1 MSEDAPRLALKRQ
14 LLGLLGWLALCFAVS
29 ALGAVASLN
38 AADFYAR
45 LTQPDWAPPGWLFG
59 PVWTTLYAM
68 MAVSA
73 WLVWRRGGFARQRV
87 ALTLFIVQL
96 GLNALWSWLFFAWHL
111 GGAAFVEVLVLWL
124 AIAATLVAFWVV
136 APLAGALLLPY
147 LAWVS
152 FAAVLNFS
160 VWRLNPALL

>member
-38 AADFYAR
+38 ASDFYAR
-45 LTQPDWAPPGWLFG
+45 LAQPDWAPPGWLFG

-73 WLVWRRGGFARQRV
+73 WLVWREGGFGRQGL
-87 ALTLFIVQL
+87 ALGLFLAQL
-96 GLNALWSWLFFAWHL
+96 ALNALWSWLFFAWQM
-111 GGAAFVEVLVLWL
+111 GGAAFIEVLVLWL
-124 AIAATLVAFWVV
+124 AIAATLVAFWLV
-136 APLAGALLLPY
+136 APLAGVLLLPY

>member
-1 MSEDAPRLALKRQ
+1 MREDAPRLALKRQ
-14 LLGLLGWLALCFAVS
+14 LLGLLGWLALCFVVS

-38 AADFYAR
+38 ASDFYAR
-45 LTQPDWAPPGWLFG
+45 LVQPDWAPPSWLFG

-96 GLNALWSWLFFAWHL
+96 ALNALWSWLFFAWHL

-124 AIAATLVAFWVV
+124 AIAATLVAFWLV
-136 APLAGALLLPY
+136 APLAGVLLLPY